1 MLSALWPLAFAPST
15 VLHNYISADLLVVG
29 YPWLTL
35 HGTGVSTGHAN
46 AEAVDRLRAMKIPH
60 EDHPSKFEFVAEHT
74 NGCLAP
80 HYLCLCAPRFFG
92 DNGTLI
98 APLNEEGEP
107 NLGAEVNHTLLPTFG
122 PVWTPNSTGCG
133 GTCVASGRHR
143 LGIMAVVPPR
153 STGP

>member
-1 MLSALWPLAFAPST
+1 MTPASDGLDRVVALHTATAQLEVLESSMLSGLWPLAFAPST

-92 DNGTLI
+92 DN
-98 APLNEEGEP
+98 
-107 NLGAEVNHTLLPTFG
+107 
-122 PVWTPNSTGCG
+122 
-133 GTCVASGRHR
+133 
-143 LGIMAVVPPR
+143 
-153 STGP
+153 